1 MNLPTR
7 TRGVRLHAP
16 ATVIVVAWFLLSARA
31 DEQSD
36 ARRPS
41 PQATTN
47 PQHVDYDMPY
57 LPPTA
62 AQVREVL
69 DRVHARVEKAT
80 GVGII
85 HGESRQPITD
95 LSKPDENAT
104 LDNGPEKKI
113 SIYSYPT
120 GVIYSGLLLAGEVTG
135 DKRFADS
142 VAKRHQY
149 FADHLDELAKWP
161 KDDMRRNPFRSMLA
175 PTSLDACG
183 AMGASMIRAK
193 RLKVNGDGLD
203 EVIERFA
210 DYVHKK
216 QFRLEDGT
224 LARKSPFPK
233 SLWLDD
239 AYMSVPLLSQYATM
253 TGKREYFDDAAKQ
266 IKQFHKH
273 LFVPERGF
281 FMHANDADHLE
292 QHPHYFWG
300 RANGWF
306 MVATVELLD
315 LLPDDHSDRAAI
327 IKILNQQAKG
337 VASVQSGKGLWH
349 QMLDRPDS
357 YLETSCT
364 AMFAYSM
371 AKGVNRGWLSPE
383 LYGPVAIAGWNGVLT
398 KIDEQGRVDGTCVG
412 TNYAND
418 FIYYYNRPAMDDHH
432 GYGPVL
438 LCAAEMLRMV
448 RNDKL
453 AISGSATRPV
463 LVRTKGEAK

>member
-1 MNLPTR
+1 MSPQKCSRRARIDALAVLACIT
-7 TRGVRLHAP
+7 VA
-16 ATVIVVAWFLLSARA
+16 ATVARA
-31 DEQSD
+31 QD
-36 ARRPS
+36 AARNPS

-47 PQHVDYDMPY
+47 PQHVDYEMPY

-62 AQVREVL
+62 EQITRVL
-69 DRVHARVEKAT
+69 DRVRDRVEKAT
-80 GVGII
+80 GTGII
-85 HGESRQPITD
+85 HGDTRQPITD
-95 LSKPDENAT
+95 LSKPNADAT
-104 LDNGPEKKI
+104 LDNGPERKI

-120 GVIYSGLLLAGEVTG
+120 GVIYSGMLLAHDVTG
-135 DKRFADS
+135 DRKFADF
-142 VAKRHQY
+142 VAKRHQF
-149 FADHLDELAKWP
+149 FADNLAALSKWP
-161 KDDMRRNPFRSMLA
+161 TEDMRRNPFRNMLQ

-193 RLKVNGDGLD
+193 RMKVNSNGLD

-210 DYVHKK
+210 DYVHTK
-216 QFRLEDGT
+216 QFRLDDGT

-239 AYMSVPLLSQYATM
+239 AYMSVPLLAQYATL

-273 LFVPERGF
+273 LYVPERGF

-315 LLPDDHSDRAAI
+315 LLPEDHADREAI
-327 IKILNQQAKG
+327 VKILNQQAKG

-383 LYGPVAIAGWNGVLT
+383 LYGPVAIAGWNGVIT
-398 KIDEQGRVDGTCVG
+398 KIDEQGRVDGTCIG

-438 LCAAEMLRMV
+438 LCGAEMLRMMK
-448 RNDKL
+448 NDKL
-453 AISGSATRPV
+453 TISGSPTRPV
-463 LVRTKGEAK
+463 LVRTKAKAD